1 MAASL
6 RKRKAPGSC
15 ERGGGE
21 ADPCPV
27 CLEALTEDQ
36 FRFPCGH
43 GVCSECERRLATR
56 NFLSCPTCRTPR
68 EGVSQHEVEHAN
80 RDRVQQDMGD
90 NQLVIYAGGRHF
102 EVLFFPDESEG
113 AHPFGPLLPQTRA
126 RSALRHGAAL
136 VRPVEQANP
145 TEQDALAVQ
154 AAGDV
159 LAGDARNLQ
168 ALRLSGERITL
179 YGPMRELVNALT
191 RPTSIQ
197 EFLAQ
202 RERLRVGVPAAA
214 ATAAATPTP
223 TPTRARRRASLTR

>member
-6 RKRKAPGSC
+6 RKRKAPGSGGG
-15 ERGGGE
+15 GGGE
-21 ADPCPV
+21 APREGADPCPV

-80 RDRVQQDMGD
+80 RDRAQQDMGD
-90 NQLVIYAGGRHF
+90 DQLVIYAGGHHF

-113 AHPFGPLLPQTRA
+113 AHPFGPLGSNIPQTRA
-126 RSALRHGAAL
+126 RGALRRRGAAL
-136 VRPVEQANP
+136 AGPAEQANP
-145 TEQDALAVQ
+145 AEQEAALQ
-154 AAGDV
+154 AAEDV

-168 ALRLSGERITL
+168 ALRPNGERLTL
-179 YGPMRELVNALT
+179 YGPMGELVEALT

-202 RERLRVGVPAAA
+202 RERLRASAGVPAARA
-214 ATAAATPTP
+214 RPHATP
-223 TPTRARRRASLTR
+223 AR